1 MKIMY
6 RFCRFIVTLSF
17 FSFLYGC
24 ATSPTVDL
32 PDKKRTDLELY
43 LTAIEANDLLKN
55 EGKNI
60 LFVDVRTRGEV
71 AKGAPALI
79 DAHVPLVEKGEDKK
93 LALNENL
100 VSAVEARL
108 KEKGLTQE
116 DRIILICRNGNRTAD
131 ATNQFAAAGY
141 KKVYTIT
148 DGTTGWKEN
157 NLPWTDEIDEE
168 KYYQP

>member
-6 RFCRFIVTLSF
+6 QFCRFIVAFSF
-17 FSFLYGC
+17 FGFLYGC
-24 ATSPTVDL
+24 ATSPTADL
-32 PDKKRTDLELY
+32 PDKKRTELELY
-43 LTAIEANDLLKN
+43 LTATEANDLLEK

-79 DAHVPLVEKGEDKK
+79 DAHVPFVEKGEDKK
-93 LALNENL
+93 LAFNENL

-108 KEKGLTQE
+108 KEKGLSQE
-116 DRIILICRNGNRTAD
+116 DRIILICRNGNRTAG
-131 ATNQFAAAGY
+131 ATNQFAEAGY
-141 KKVYTIT
+141 KTVYTIT
-148 DGTTGWKEN
+148 DGTIGWKEN
-157 NLPWTDEIDEE
+157 NLPWIDEIDEE